1 MERGKGWLAPGI
13 ALVSLLLWVPLA
25 GAGEPPPPGKL
36 GKGEMAI
43 AQDLAKRSGK
53 SLDEIVAM
61 RKTGLGWGQIAHKLG
76 LQLGSVVGEGHPPP
90 PAGKAT
96 KETTPGKKR

>member
-1 MERGKGWLAPGI
+1 MEKGKRGLAPGI
-13 ALVSLLLWVPLA
+13 ALMSLLLWVTLA
-25 GAGEPPPPGKL
+25 GAGEPPPAGKL

-43 AQDLAKRSGK
+43 AQDLARRSGK

-76 LQLGSVVGEGHPPP
+76 LQLGRVIGEGQAPP